1 MKGMRMP
8 GQEITLQ
15 QWFKLYLTP
24 ERNHTE
30 TDNQISD
37 NNNSITAFFYCLIVV
52 ISLHYPKRY
61 LYWYSLRGTDAFFG
75 SYPQAGIGNVRPKS
89 SVYIPK

>member
-1 MKGMRMP
+1 MKEIRMP
-8 GQEITLQ
+8 GPKITLQ

-37 NNNSITAFFYCLIVV
+37 NNNSMMALFIV
-52 ISLHYPKRY
+52 
-61 LYWYSLRGTDAFFG
+61 W
-75 SYPQAGIGNVRPKS
+75 
-89 SVYIPK
+89 

>member
-37 NNNSITAFFYCLIVV
+37 NNNSMTAFFYCLIVV
-52 ISLHYPKRY
+52 ISLH
-61 LYWYSLRGTDAFFG
+61 
-75 SYPQAGIGNVRPKS
+75 
-89 SVYIPK
+89 